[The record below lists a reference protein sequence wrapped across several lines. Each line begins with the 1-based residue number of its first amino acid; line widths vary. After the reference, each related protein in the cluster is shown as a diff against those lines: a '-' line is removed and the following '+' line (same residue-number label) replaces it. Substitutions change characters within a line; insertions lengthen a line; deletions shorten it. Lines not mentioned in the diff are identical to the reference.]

1 MSSPKKTKIGCLNL
15 FATKIIIIKVNKIE
29 NQLSFNCLN
38 LKNIRSFKYITIFFN
53 NNFILNGQNLHYF
66 KLLNK

>member
-1 MSSPKKTKIGCLNL
+1 MSSPKKIKIGCLNT

-29 NQLSFNCLN
+29 NQLSFNCLS
-38 LKNIRSFKYITIFFN
+38 LINIRFLKCIIIFFN
-53 NNFILNGQNLHYF
+53 NSFILNGQNLHSF